1 MATVAADIQENWIQD
16 FANRIN
22 SKTVSVYEAVAI
34 TGLSHTTVR
43 KRIRQKRIR
52 AVRIAGNWR
61 VVRADLAGLQWPS
74 IREPRKL
81 MSPRAKF
88 SASSTARRS

>member
-1 MATVAADIQENWIQD
+1 MATVAAGIQENWIQD
-16 FANRIN
+16 FANWIN

-34 TGLSHTTVR
+34 TGLSYTRVH

-61 VVRADLAGLQWPS
+61 VVRVQP
-74 IREPRKL
+74 
-81 MSPRAKF
+81 AK
-88 SASSTARRS
+88 ACPDARGEGGGPISGG

>member
-1 MATVAADIQENWIQD
+1 M
-16 FANRIN
+16 
-22 SKTVSVYEAVAI
+22 

-61 VVRADLAGLQWPS
+61 IVRADLAGLQ
-74 IREPRKL
+74 
-81 MSPRAKF
+81 
-88 SASSTARRS
+88 